1 MNLTAMGRFSRSLMF
16 SGLQSMQ
23 QASSDLVLHS
33 STSSQV
39 SLLVE
44 HAVNIAT
51 VVRVCSLI
59 PDLFTLQ
66 AVTG

>member
-16 SGLQSMQ
+16 SALQSMQ

-44 HAVNIAT
+44 HVNIAT
-51 VVRVCSLI
+51 VVRVCSLH

>member
-44 HAVNIAT
+44 INIAT

>member
-1 MNLTAMGRFSRSLMF
+1 MF

-33 STSSQV
+33 SPSSQV

-51 VVRVCSLI
+51 VVRVCSLL